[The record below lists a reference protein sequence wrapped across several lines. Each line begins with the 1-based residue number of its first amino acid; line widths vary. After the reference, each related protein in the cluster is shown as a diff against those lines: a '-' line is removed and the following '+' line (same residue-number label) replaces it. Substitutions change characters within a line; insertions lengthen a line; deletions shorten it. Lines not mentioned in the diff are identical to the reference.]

1 MRTAYLIPALFI
13 ASISAPAAAAT
24 NILSNPGF
32 ETGSRAPWT
41 ITANCRGVTCALAN
55 WGTLGVAVLGEDSI
69 QQTFAAIATSNIT
82 EVSFW
87 ALRDGGPFDSYT
99 FYYSDATH
107 ADFILNALGAS
118 GWNQYNVT
126 SNLAAGK
133 NLVGFSIYGTSP
145 GPTYLDDFVIATG
158 GAVPEPSTWAMML
171 LGFAGIGLTLRRRRR
186 GALQTA

>member
-1 MRTAYLIPALFI
+1 MRAAYLIPALFI
-13 ASISAPAAAAT
+13 AAISASATAAT

-32 ETGSRAPWT
+32 ETGSLAPWT
-41 ITANCRGVTCALAN
+41 ANDGSPVVTNAQAHS
-55 WGTLGVAVLGEDSI
+55 GTYSVAAFSGDSI
-69 QQTFAAIATSNIT
+69 KQTFAAIATSDIT
-82 EVSFW
+82 EVSLW

-107 ADFILNALGAS
+107 ADFLLNAIGAS
-118 GWNQYNVT
+118 GWNQYNLT

-133 NLVGFSIYGTSP
+133 SLVGFSIYGTSP

-171 LGFAGIGLTLRRRRR
+171 LGFTGIGLMLRRRRR
-186 GALQTA
+186 SALQTA